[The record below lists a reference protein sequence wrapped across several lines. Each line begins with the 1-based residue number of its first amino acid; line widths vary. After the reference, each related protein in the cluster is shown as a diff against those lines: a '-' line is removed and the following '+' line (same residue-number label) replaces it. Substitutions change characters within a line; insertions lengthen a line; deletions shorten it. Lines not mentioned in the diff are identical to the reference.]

1 MTKHI
6 QFLSALFLIFPVVGS
21 AGLCAEVPGMIGGG
35 NIDLKGDAAKLAVL
49 QSLGAGCCRV
59 PASASEYWNNGKPL
73 PERFDAV
80 VLAAHEHG
88 VTPMFLFEYYT
99 RWNAELG
106 GAEKWHAIGR
116 AFAGRFC
123 PNSAWL
129 REQKI
134 KDWGI
139 TTYTAFN
146 EPMWQEN
153 NPTPIPP
160 DQYAIALEGLADGV
174 HSIDAKL
181 CVNPG
186 GFQEVPLF
194 QNRDPYIKAVAPLY
208 NSGKLCAIDI
218 HRYWDVQYVPMSH
231 GFDFSLQHQF
241 EQVKR
246 NAGITADV
254 KFCTTE
260 MNFKKRGVSEEE
272 AAAGFLTALWDA
284 LTVVGND
291 GQRLSQFVM
300 PWNIFNPASKDVEYG
315 LTTSPLPSWMPTARG
330 KVLAMVCELTRGM
343 DIKSVDPKRSGVT
356 VLEGGGRKLWVWQN
370 RPGWSK
376 LAGTNFTI
384 TDIPAR
390 TTTVEIYG
398 WDGLRKT
405 ESPGG
410 ETKLTIVDL
419 PASETLLFV
428 ATEKK

>member
-1 MTKHI
+1 MKKHTHSI
-6 QFLSALFLIFPVVGS
+6 TAILSLFLFAGAVGW
-21 AGLCAEVPGMIGGG
+21 CADVPGMIGGG
-35 NIDLKGDAAKLAVL
+35 NIGMKGDTEKLAVL
-49 QSLGAGCCRV
+49 QSLGAGFCRV
-59 PASASEYWNNGKPL
+59 PANGSEYWNDGKPL

-80 VLAAHEHG
+80 VLAAHAHG
-88 VTPMFLFEYYT
+88 VTPVFLFEYYT
-99 RWNAELG
+99 RWNIELG
-106 GAEKWHAIGR
+106 GADKWHAIGR
-116 AFAGRFC
+116 TFAERFH

-129 REQKI
+129 LSQNIE
-134 KDWGI
+134 DWGVTI
-139 TTYTAFN
+139 YTAFN
-146 EPMWQEN
+146 EPMWKDN

-160 DQYAIALEGLADGV
+160 EEYATAMEALADGV

-186 GFQEVPLF
+186 GYQEVPLF
-194 QNRDPYIKAVAPLY
+194 QNRDPYIKAIARLY
-208 NSGKLCAIDI
+208 NSGKLSAIDI

-260 MNFKKRGVSEEE
+260 MNFKKRVVSEEE

-291 GQRLSQFVM
+291 GQRVTQFVM
-300 PWNIFNPASKDVEYG
+300 PWNIFNLTSKDHEYG
-315 LTTSPLPSWMPTARG
+315 LATQLSPWTPTARG

-343 DIKSVDPKRSGVT
+343 DFKSVDPKGSGVT

-376 LAGTNFTI
+376 LTGTSFTLTDLPAG
-384 TDIPAR
+384 

-405 ESPGG
+405 ERTGG
-410 ETKLTIVDL
+410 EPKLTINDL
-419 PASETLLFV
+419 PAGETLLFI
-428 ATEKK
+428 APKKQ